1 MIKLMSINLHICL
14 LVNVL
19 FITGNNA
26 QTTEK
31 PIENQY
37 IVLFKEA
44 AVIPSIK
51 YDKGDLPRIS
61 KEKNTQNVR
70 NLVASKINT
79 LQQAVK
85 LEKKFQLHVFNDA
98 ITGFSAI
105 LTDLQVK
112 SIKSN
117 PDVAGVYQ
125 DFTISLDPVKVETT
139 SVVIKE
145 GEQYVGCF
153 INTAGGYRD
162 GSNKSN
168 WIWIVDSGI
177 NISHPD
183 LNVESNPAFAKS
195 FINEETIEDLNG
207 HGTHVAGIAAA
218 KDNKIGMVGVSSG
231 ARVVPVKVL
240 AQNGVGSFTSI
251 LAGLNHIARLS
262 KPGDVVNLSLGNLRP
277 SNCMEYQP
285 AVRNAIQNLAAAGVW
300 IIMAAGNNNLC
311 NGADLFFPACIDG
324 NKIISVASVD
334 CNLAC
339 STYSN
344 WGKSVDFA
352 AVGTHSYATY
362 KDNKYATLSGTSMAA
377 PVITGIVHQLNNEPF
392 RSSIP
397 INCCNT
403 FAPAPKLRMDIRLN
417 QYQAQRKLASLVPT
431 GKAN

>member
-14 LVNVL
+14 LENVL
-19 FITGNNA
+19 FISGNNA
-26 QTTEK
+26 QTIGK

-37 IVLFKEA
+37 IVLFKES
-44 AVIPSIK
+44 AVIPAIK

-125 DFTISLDPVKVETT
+125 DFTISLDPVKLETT
-139 SVVIKE
+139 SVIIKE
-145 GEQYVGCF
+145 GEQHVGCF

-168 WIWIVDSGI
+168 WIWIVDTGI

-218 KDNKIGMVGVSSG
+218 KDNKIGMVGVSAG

-240 AQNGVGSFTSI
+240 AQNGSGSWSSI

-262 KPGDVVNLSLGNLRP
+262 KPGDVVNLSLGTLTP
-277 SNCMEYQP
+277 SP
-285 AVRNAIQNLAAAGVW
+285 
-300 IIMAAGNNNLC
+300 
-311 NGADLFFPACIDG
+311 
-324 NKIISVASVD
+324 
-334 CNLAC
+334 
-339 STYSN
+339 
-344 WGKSVDFA
+344 
-352 AVGTHSYATY
+352 
-362 KDNKYATLSGTSMAA
+362 
-377 PVITGIVHQLNNEPF
+377 
-392 RSSIP
+392 
-397 INCCNT
+397 
-403 FAPAPKLRMDIRLN
+403 RM
-417 QYQAQRKLASLVPT
+417 S
-431 GKAN
+431 